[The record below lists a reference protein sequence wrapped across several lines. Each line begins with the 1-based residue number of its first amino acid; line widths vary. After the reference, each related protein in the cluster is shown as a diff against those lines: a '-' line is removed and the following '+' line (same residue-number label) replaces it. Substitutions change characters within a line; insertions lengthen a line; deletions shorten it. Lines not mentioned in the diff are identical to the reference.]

1 MYLNFKILWFNP
13 DKILLFEKFRH
24 SLTLSIR
31 KTSEEIEARQREKIK
46 NYWKGGRIND
56 I

>member
-1 MYLNFKILWFNP
+1 MYLNLKILWFIP

-24 SLTLSIR
+24 SLTLSI
-31 KTSEEIEARQREKIK
+31 KKETEARQREKIK
-46 NYWKGGRIND
+46 NDWKGGRIND